1 MTPSSPSH
9 QEHPSSTSSRPSSK
23 TNGCSS
29 LRPLL
34 KGAYHDIRNRQLFS
48 PFYTD
53 RVLDY
58 FDGVIGLV
66 SVFLYEELDYDQLL
80 NAREDPT
87 ALLLSLLCYFHVM
100 VFFLNVHHF
109 LKFSP
114 DTFSILQVWLIF
126 AASLGLVCYP
136 LSLAAWIEQGGGASM
151 DYIIINTSICF
162 VLFIFNILTTIGER
176 ANGLYRVWHRFAP
189 LVAFV
194 YYLCALILN
203 LTGDEKSIYMV
214 YIAPFTF
221 MFPLGAAK
229 DETDNSLSMGAAR
242 DETDN
247 SSHENNEIEAQQQV
261 NIFVEAFY
269 DVKKRNIFSPYPSD
283 RILDYFDAIVGLA
296 TVFLFIET
304 LGWQNTLQAT
314 GGRST
319 GLLFALLCFFHVMIY
334 WMTIHHALKFS
345 PDYMSVVSAWLLIL
359 FSLGLVLY
367 PLCLTVWLDTE
378 SLDLY
383 YQINLIL
390 VCVGT
395 LFFFSI
401 KIEEEKGNSLYR
413 LWHKAAPIAAILWYS
428 IAYLLL
434 KIGKEQRW
442 MIIIAPFCF
451 MFPLGADVKE
461 DNVEEVSVQ
470 G

>member
-1 MTPSSPSH
+1 MMTPSSPSH

-23 TNGCSS
+23 TNIGCSS
-29 LRPLL
+29 LRPLI

-114 DTFSILQVWLIF
+114 HTFSILQVWLIF

-162 VLFIFNILTTIGER
+162 VIFIFNILTTIDER

-194 YYLCALILN
+194 YYGIALILN
-203 LTGDEKSIYMV
+203 LTGVEKSIYMV

-221 MFPLGAAK
+221 MFPLGAA
-229 DETDNSLSMGAAR
+229 R
-242 DETDN
+242 DEADN
-247 SSHENNEIEAQQQV
+247 SSHENNEIETQQQV

-269 DVKKRNIFSPYPSD
+269 DVKKRNIFSPYPSG

-319 GLLFALLCFFHVMIY
+319 GLLFALLCFFHVMVY

-345 PDYMSVVSAWLLIL
+345 PDYMSVISAWLLIL

-378 SLDLY
+378 SLDMY

-401 KIEEEKGNSLYR
+401 KIEDDRGNKLYR

-428 IAYLLL
+428 IAYLLF

-442 MIIIAPFCF
+442 MIIMAPFCF
-451 MFPLGADVKE
+451 MFPLGADVKV

-470 G
+470 DDTR